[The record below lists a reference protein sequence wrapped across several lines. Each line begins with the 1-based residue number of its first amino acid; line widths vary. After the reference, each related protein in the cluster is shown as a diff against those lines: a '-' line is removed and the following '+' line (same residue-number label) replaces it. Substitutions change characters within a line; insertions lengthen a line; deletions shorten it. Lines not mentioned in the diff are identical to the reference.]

1 MYTKQQ
7 IGNAARGINA
17 ASRGGKAERRVVEL
31 VADHWGRGLVL
42 TNVGMSASEG
52 NSQCK
57 K

>member
-31 VADHWGRGLVL
+31 VADHWGHGLVL

>member
-7 IGNAARGINA
+7 IGNAVRGINA
-17 ASRGGKAERRVVEL
+17 ASRGGKAKWRVVEL
-31 VADHWGRGLVL
+31 IADHWGRGLVL
-42 TNVGMSASEG
+42 TDVGMSASEG